1 MREPIDVTWM
11 VGLGTSG
18 AAVLEPVD
26 EDRGKLPWLPAGLP
40 ACPPL
45 RWNGG
50 RVTAAG
56 PALLCDGVRG
66 AEEASG
72 DDGTDGADAGDE
84 GADVRICAGG
94 LLRESMGDEEVD
106 VGKNNHGS
114 LLICCEGEVGSTG
127 VIASSDS
134 RGQVEAE
141 TWS

>member
-18 AAVLEPVD
+18 VAVLDPVD
-26 EDRGKLPWLPAGLP
+26 EERGKLPWLPAGLP

-56 PALLCDGVRG
+56 PALLFEGVRG

-72 DDGTDGADAGDE
+72 DDGADARGDE
-84 GADVRICAGG
+84 GTDVRNCAGG
-94 LLRESMGDEEVD
+94 LLRESMGGEEVD
-106 VGKNNHGS
+106 VGKN
-114 LLICCEGEVGSTG
+114 
-127 VIASSDS
+127 
-134 RGQVEAE
+134 GQGGPPDML
-141 TWS
+141 